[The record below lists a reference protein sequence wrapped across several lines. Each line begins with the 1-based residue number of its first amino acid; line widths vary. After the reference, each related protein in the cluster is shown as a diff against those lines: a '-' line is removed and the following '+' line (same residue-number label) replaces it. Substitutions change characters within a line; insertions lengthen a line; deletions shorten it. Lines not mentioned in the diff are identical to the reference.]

1 MKVEDGGGTF
11 SLVINGQ
18 LLTLAELDLLKSL
31 DGVDKVLIGNEAFT
45 VVFKVDSIFD
55 ITINAIINAQQA
67 IKKTLRNAT
76 SYKTSSDPER
86 HMKTVP
92 AAG

>member
-11 SLVINGQ
+11 SLVICGQ
-18 LLTLAELDLLKSL
+18 LLTLDELDLLKDL

-55 ITINAIINAQQA
+55 ITTSTVIIAQQA
-67 IKKTLRNAT
+67 IKKTLR
-76 SYKTSSDPER
+76 R
-86 HMKTVP
+86 VP
-92 AAG
+92 ACRISSAVPQPG